1 MLLDSGLAESLIR
14 SLLLLTKVTLK
25 HRICSF
31 SGIKC
36 SRSCTTIYTVEKGDK
51 NERMQDLDR
60 AIPELQGT
68 GMTSFSLLD
77 VTCRFITGLKHRHF
91 VWDMECT
98 KRLR

>member
-1 MLLDSGLAESLIR
+1 MLLDSGLAESVIR
-14 SLLLLTKVTLK
+14 GLLLLTKVTLT

-36 SRSCTTIYTVEKGDK
+36 SWSCTTIIQWR

-68 GMTSFSLLD
+68 GMTSFSDCWMSHVDLFP
-77 VTCRFITGLKHRHF
+77 V
-91 VWDMECT
+91 
-98 KRLR
+98 